1 MYSHRIHRED
11 GMALLIAVILLL
23 LISAI
28 GLSALQSAS
37 GEAQSGSRSL
47 RKLSTFFAAD
57 AAATML
63 TRQLNSTVNQYP
75 DTTALNDAN
84 FIQDQHGYFTA
95 VRTGTADN
103 AVPQS
108 IRLVGHARQEGG
120 ALNVNSANT
129 FTFGIYRADVVATD
143 PTGGRVELQAQYSVS
158 EGTDSY
164 K

>member
-1 MYSHRIHRED
+1 MSQLD
-11 GMALLIAVILLL
+11 A
-23 LISAI
+23 
-28 GLSALQSAS
+28 
-37 GEAQSGSRSL
+37 
-47 RKLSTFFAAD
+47 TF
-57 AAATML
+57 
-63 TRQLNSTVNQYP
+63 NQYP

-84 FIQDQHGYFTA
+84 FIQDQHGYFTE